1 MVASSPPPS
10 TRRVAGTTGVL
21 LFCLEEMLS

>member
-1 MVASSPPPS
+1 MVVSSPPPP

-21 LFCLEEMLS
+21 LFCRGEMLL